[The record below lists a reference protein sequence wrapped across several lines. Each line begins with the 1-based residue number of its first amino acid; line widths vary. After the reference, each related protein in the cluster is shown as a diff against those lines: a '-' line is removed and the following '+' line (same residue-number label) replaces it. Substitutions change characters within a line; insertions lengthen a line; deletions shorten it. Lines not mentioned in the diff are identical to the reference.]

1 MKIKVCGMR
10 NPENITELVA
20 LDVDF
25 IGYIFHG
32 KSSRNVIVNPKVE
45 IPLRIKKVGV
55 FVNETEEKIR
65 NKVKEYRLNVV
76 QLHGDE
82 SPRFCQELSRSGVQV
97 MKAFSVDSTFDFSQL
112 TEYLSCCNIFLFD
125 SKGEHRGGNGT
136 KFNWEL
142 LKQYTGAIP
151 FLLSGGIKLTDIDEI
166 LQLDLKNMIGIG
178 VNSGF
183 EISPAVK
190 DIDKVKIMV
199 NEIRNH
205 EKTPSK

>member
-166 LQLDLKNMIGIG
+166 LQLDLKNMIGID

-205 EKTPSK
+205 E